1 MKKFARF
8 FIGALMAVAALVC
21 VSCDKDDS
29 GAERYKFAGR
39 QWATVTPMEDEG
51 SLFTYI
57 FDFDNQKK
65 GYILL
70 AAEVRMIDDETE
82 ETSPELFSLSEESIP
97 MSVIQKLEVTNPEAP
112 YKYRVDVREDLFIKL
127 YLVNKNTMKA
137 AFYSPTAGEEVAF
150 AEFELAPVT
159 EEYDVLNAV
168 WAE

>member
-1 MKKFARF
+1 MKKFVRF
-8 FIGALMAVAALVC
+8 FAGALLAVSALMF
-21 VSCDKDDS
+21 VSCGKDDS
-29 GAERYKFAGR
+29 VDEMSKFAGR
-39 QWATVTPMEDEG
+39 QWVMTTPLEDEG

-70 AAEVRMIDDETE
+70 AAEVRMIDDEAE

-137 AFYSPTAGEEVAF
+137 ALCSYEAGVEAAF